1 LLEYEQIREMTQRL
15 RAAEADRG
23 RRFGKDYVL
32 PRPKKP
38 ILEVPLETTWEEVF
52 EAALRVEMPPAR
64 RVDHRVT
71 TRPVTMEEKAVLIL
85 AQLKTSAKIRFSELL
100 QNFKERSHGVMTFL
114 AGLELTRRRILFLR
128 QSSPFTELWIYRRDE
143 DTEDGIAPDDLVG
156 DGGDA

>member
-1 LLEYEQIREMTQRL
+1 
-15 RAAEADRG
+15 
-23 RRFGKDYVL
+23 
-32 PRPKKP
+32 
-38 ILEVPLETTWEEVF
+38 
-52 EAALRVEMPPAR
+52 MPPAR

-85 AQLKTSAKIRFSELL
+85 AQLKTTAKIRFSELL

-156 DGGDA
+156 EGDDA